1 MASDIGIRIGST
13 LQPIY
18 DVVLPPTPTVRAAGM
33 ADVAP
38 AAGLDV
44 AVVGTIAALVAGVLV
59 LILHRRRR

>member
-1 MASDIGIRIGST
+1 
-13 LQPIY
+13 
-18 DVVLPPTPTVRAAGM
+18 VRTAGL

-59 LILHRRRR
+59 LILHRRRGK